1 MAPAAPFA
9 PFALPHAAPESLT
22 CLELLARYARRP
34 EYYQLA
40 DAARLLVNG
49 HETFAAML
57 AAIAGASSSVELGTY
72 TIQADGV
79 GRQFQ
84 AALISA
90 AARGVQVRLLYDFI
104 GSRGLP
110 AAFVNALLAAGVAVA
125 VYHPPIF
132 GRICQTINRRNHRKL
147 LIVDR
152 RLLFAG
158 GLNLTDAYAAPADH
172 GDGWRD
178 THTALTG
185 TAVASAGARLYEHDW
200 QHATPYPETI
210 PRLAWWPSGVRRRL
224 RRILTIRQLWRH
236 ATDELQRAI
245 HQGHVPVQVIGNEAL
260 RHRHAIH
267 QAYLYAIHH
276 ARHYILIE
284 NAYFIPTR
292 AIRKALAQAV
302 SRGVQVAVTVPR
314 HSDVPIVTHAS
325 RYLYARL
332 LAQGIRIY
340 EWPHAMLHA
349 KTAVIDDAW
358 SVVGS
363 YNLDRRSLFHQLEVV
378 VTVLDRDFATRLREQ
393 TLADLAQCHEVTCH
407 AHAQRSWRR
416 RLLETLAYA
425 FRYWL

>member
-1 MAPAAPFA
+1 
-9 PFALPHAAPESLT
+9 
-22 CLELLARYARRP
+22 
-34 EYYQLA
+34 
-40 DAARLLVNG
+40 
-49 HETFAAML
+49 ML
-57 AAIAGASSSVELGTY
+57 AAIAGARTSVELETY

-79 GRQFQ
+79 GGQFQ
-84 AALISA
+84 AALSRA

-110 AAFVNALLAAGVAVA
+110 AAFVTALLAAGVAVA

-132 GRICQTINRRNHRKL
+132 GRICQTINQRNHRKL

-152 RLLFAG
+152 RVLFAG
-158 GLNLTDAYAAPADH
+158 GLNLTDEYAEPADQ

-178 THTALTG
+178 THAVLTG
-185 TAVASAGARLYEHDW
+185 AAVACAGARLFEHDW
-200 QHATPYPETI
+200 SHATPYPETI
-210 PRLAWWPSGVRRRL
+210 THRARWQGGVRRRL

-236 ATDELQRAI
+236 GTDELQRAL
-245 HQGHVPVQVIGNEAL
+245 HSGNVAVQVVGNEL
-260 RHRHAIH
+260 FRRRHAIH
-267 QAYLYAIHH
+267 QAYLYAIRN

-292 AIRKALAQAV
+292 SIRHALAQAAA
-302 SRGVQVAVTVPR
+302 RGVHVAVALPR
-314 HSDVPIVTHAS
+314 HSDVPIVSHAS

-332 LAQGIRIY
+332 LARGIRIY

-363 YNLDRRSLFHQLEVV
+363 YNLDRRSFFHQLEVV